1 MKLLLGLASTS
12 LLTGRIVLASPL
24 TTIPGATFGGT
35 GIPATDVE
43 VTTLANGG
51 DTITLGL
58 TATPRYPNQPIGSS
72 LPNDNS
78 SATFFATPGVGVTPG
93 KATWNFD
100 YYISVNNGN
109 FSNYTFDLLY
119 GKAGSPLVAMPFG
132 PVAIAQADQL
142 NDSKGEFTTSAGT
155 TIAQDSETLSFSFL
169 GSLIGFDP
177 NAIGQY
183 DFELQAFG
191 SNPADAPVLLGESDI
206 AVDIGTVPDATSSV
220 VLFGLGLASLFAF
233 GYCQNRLAMAE

>member
-1 MKLLLGLASTS
+1 MKKLLGLASLCLFANGIAFAT
-12 LLTGRIVLASPL
+12 PL
-24 TTIPGATFGGT
+24 TILSGATFGGT
-35 GIPATDVE
+35 GIPNTDVE
-43 VTTLANGG
+43 VTTINNGG

-58 TATPRYPNQPIGSS
+58 TATPVSVKPIGSP
-72 LPNDNS
+72 LPNDSS

-109 FSNYTFDLLY
+109 FANYTFNLLY
-119 GKAGSPLVAMPFG
+119 GKNGSPLVSMPFG
-132 PVAIAQADQL
+132 PVAIAQGDQSS
-142 NDSKGEFTTSAGT
+142 DSRGEFTASGGT

-191 SNPADAPVLLGESDI
+191 SNPAGAPVLLGESDI
-206 AVDIGTVPDATSSV
+206 AVVVGTVPDAASSV
-220 VLFGLGLASLFAF
+220 LLLGLGLAGLFAF
-233 GYCQNRLAMAE
+233 GYRQNRLALAK